1 MAFFWRLLPGVL
13 LGAVLLGASSSWAE
27 EAVTEQDLKAVLYYK
42 LPVFVYRA
50 PSDQENRVDFC
61 VLGAAQLDNAMGRLP
76 ATLLD
81 GRRADIHMLPSH
93 ADTGECDF
101 LFIGRSEGSRLDGIL
116 RRLSG
121 RRLVTV
127 SDIDGFARAGGMV
140 EFALRPGGSGI
151 QILINRKAARM
162 QGIEFNAQLLRLAKI
177 VEP

>member
-1 MAFFWRLLPGVL
+1 MAFPWRLLPGVL
-13 LGAVLLGASSSWAE
+13 LAALLWAPATRAE

-50 PSDQENRVDFC
+50 PSDKESRVDIC
-61 VLGAAQLDNAMGRLP
+61 VLGNTPLDSAIEKLP
-76 ATLLD
+76 ATLID
-81 GRRADIHMLPSH
+81 GRRADFHMLQSQ

-101 LFIGRSEGSRLDGIL
+101 LFIGRSEGSRLDGLL

-151 QILINRKAARM
+151 QILINRKAART